1 VKPSENLPES
11 LKSIQV
17 MVRFALRMVILVIFA
32 MFAGSSFAGSM
43 IALLWMSAILC
54 AVYATM
60 RRELPFRADLNH
72 WDETTAYIAL
82 CSLASRFA
90 LPVPV

>member
-17 MVRFALRMVILVIFA
+17 MVRFGLRMGILVIFGV
-32 MFAGSSFAGSM
+32 FAGTSFAGSM
-43 IALLWMSAILC
+43 VALLWMSAILC

-72 WDETTAYIAL
+72 WDEMTAYIAL
-82 CSLASRFA
+82 CALASRFA
-90 LPVPV
+90 LPAPV

>member
-1 VKPSENLPES
+1 VRTPENLPES

-17 MVRFALRMVILVIFA
+17 VVRFLLRMVILVIFA
-32 MFAGSSFAGSM
+32 MFAGTSFAGGM
-43 IALLWMSAILC
+43 VALLWMSAILC
-54 AVYATM
+54 AVTAAM

-72 WDETTAYIAL
+72 WDEMTGYVAL

-90 LPVPV
+90 LPV

>member
-1 VKPSENLPES
+1 VRPSEDLPEQ

-17 MVRFALRMVILVIFA
+17 VVRFSLRMVVLVIFA
-32 MFAGSSFAGSM
+32 IFAGTSFAASM
-43 IALLWMSAILC
+43 VALLWMSATLC
-54 AVYATM
+54 AVSAVM

-72 WDETTAYIAL
+72 WDEMASYIAL

-90 LPVPV
+90 LTAPA